1 MSPDAG
7 KSDARTQGIPGVADA
22 DAPSGPCDSCLLGS
36 GIARNSANRA
46 THRFRGV
53 TQTMMMYIEQ
63 YWWAFLA
70 AAAFVFFAWRFFRK
84 AGAS

>member
-1 MSPDAG
+1 
-7 KSDARTQGIPGVADA
+7 
-22 DAPSGPCDSCLLGS
+22 
-36 GIARNSANRA
+36 
-46 THRFRGV
+46 
-53 TQTMMMYIEQ
+53 MMMYIEQ